1 MVEKENLLYE
11 IKRMD
16 EIRDE
21 WSHRRLVSF
30 FTVILKQTNTMITL
44 KPICPICKKEWKEK
58 TFVYNPFLKTE
69 TEIQRWISS
78 IMARHF
84 RKEHGFNMEKIG
96 SDILTPNLY
105 QCPKCKEKI
114 DGLLQAIAH
123 WLNCKGGKKNE

>member
-1 MVEKENLLYE
+1 MINKEVLNE
-11 IKRMD
+11 IKSMD
-16 EIRDE
+16 GIRDN

-30 FTVILKQTNTMITL
+30 FSVILKQTKYYITL
-44 KPICPICKKEWKEK
+44 KPVCPICKKEWKEK
-58 TFVYNPFLKTE
+58 TFVYNYLINTE

-84 RKEHGFNMEKIG
+84 RKHGFNMEKIG

-123 WLNCKGGKKNE
+123 WLKHELEVL